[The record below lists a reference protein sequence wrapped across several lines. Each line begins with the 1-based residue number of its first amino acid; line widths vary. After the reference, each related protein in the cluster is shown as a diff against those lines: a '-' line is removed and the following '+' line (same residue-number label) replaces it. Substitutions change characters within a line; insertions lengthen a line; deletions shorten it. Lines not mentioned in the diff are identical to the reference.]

1 MLSIKVPD
9 WDEWDES
16 SQTFTRKKGPLLK
29 LEHSLISIS
38 KWEAVTHKA
47 YFNSEKTD
55 AEVLFYIS
63 CMTIG
68 PEPTVEELSHLG
80 VKELDVIG
88 NYINDAHTATTF
100 REEPGSRS
108 PSKKKITSEE
118 IYYWMISAGIPFECE
133 KWHIERLLTLI
144 RVVNEKNK
152 PKKKIPRKAALAQQA
167 KLNAQRRA
175 RLGTTG

>member
-9 WDEWDES
+9 WDEWDEKTES
-16 SQTFTRKKGPLLK
+16 FVAHKGPKLK

-63 CMTIG
+63 CMTVG
-68 PEPTVEELSHLG
+68 SEPTIEELSHLG
-80 VKELDVIG
+80 VKELDIIG
-88 NYINDAHTATTF
+88 NYIKDIHTATTF

>member
-9 WDEWDES
+9 WDEWDEKTES
-16 SQTFTRKKGPLLK
+16 FVAHKGPKLK

-63 CMTIG
+63 CMVIG

-80 VKELDVIG
+80 AMEFGIIG
-88 NYINDAHTATTF
+88 KYINDIHTATTF

-108 PSKKKITSEE
+108 PNKKKLTSEE

-144 RVVNEKNK
+144 RVVSEKNK
-152 PKKKIPRKAALAQQA
+152 PKKKIPRRAALAQQA
-167 KLNAQRRA
+167 KLNAQRKA